1 MKFFKMKILYSIF
14 LLLYV
19 VHSDAQTQCGDL
31 LALYA
36 VKPSQAVFEKSE
48 PGEGQVQ
55 CKATYKVK
63 GSDAN
68 AVERFL
74 IKHYK
79 KGSLKFACCGWESS
93 KPGGFQKRA
102 IDLGVTMFANAERTD
117 STGKIYIEK
126 DRNKIDYFYIVVTL
140 YNEI

>member
-1 MKFFKMKILYSIF
+1 MGSEMCIRDS
-14 LLLYV
+14 
-19 VHSDAQTQCGDL
+19 L

-36 VKPSQAVFEKSE
+36 DKPSQAVFEKSE
-48 PGEGQVQ
+48 PGKGQVQ
-55 CKATYKVK
+55 CTATYKVK

-79 KGSLKFACCGWESS
+79 MDRLKFACCGWESS
-93 KPGGFQKRA
+93 RLGSFQKGA
-102 IDLGVTMFANAERTD
+102 IDLGITMYANAERTD
-117 STGKIYIEK
+117 STGKMYIEK